1 MAGGNA
7 FGFGFANKPSSLWP
21 LTSEAQNEVKQP
33 TLVVGG
39 ALGVTTHVFVVDT
52 VAPPAAED
60 RVPLSW

>member
-7 FGFGFANKPSSLWP
+7 FGFANKPSFLRP
-21 LTSEAQNEVKQP
+21 LASEAQNEVKQP
-33 TLVVGG
+33 TPFVGG
-39 ALGVTTHVFVVDT
+39 ALGVPTACPVVDT